1 MDKLWVR
8 LSLAFSSVIVVAILL
23 MGLTGRVLESDTVAG
38 RGQTLTETERRQ
50 YVREQLPDVLLGM
63 TAVVGLV
70 GIAAG
75 VWISRTLTAPLS
87 QLEEAARD
95 IGRRDLS
102 RRVDVQGSR
111 EIVALGRAF
120 NQMAGEL
127 QRQESLRRNL
137 VADVAHELRTPL
149 SILQG
154 NLRAILDDVYPL
166 DKAEVARLYDQTRH
180 LSRLVRDLHDL
191 SRAEAHEL
199 PLDVE
204 RLHVGEL
211 VRATGE
217 LFAPLAEE
225 DGVTLSV
232 EVPDQAPAVRA
243 DAARLSQALQNLL
256 ANALRH
262 TPAGG
267 DISLRVVAAGEEV
280 RLTVE
285 DSGAG
290 IPPDHMPHVFERF
303 YRTDRARSRDAGGA
317 GLGLAIVRA
326 TAEAHGG
333 RVEARSEG
341 AGRGS
346 VFTIIL
352 PTAARSTAR
361 GPS

>member
-1 MDKLWVR
+1 MNRLWVR

-23 MGLTGRVLESDTVAG
+23 MGLTGRVLESDTWAD
-38 RGQTLTETERRQ
+38 RREQSLTQEERRQ

-63 TAVVGLV
+63 AAVIGVV

-95 IGRRDLS
+95 IGRRDLG
-102 RRVDVQGSR
+102 RRVDVHGSR

-127 QRQESLRRNL
+127 EHQETLRRNL

-180 LSRLVRDLHDL
+180 LNRLVHALHDL
-191 SRAEAHEL
+191 ARAEAHEL
-199 PLDVE
+199 PLDLEQLDVV
-204 RLHVGEL
+204 HL
-211 VRATGE
+211 VQTAAD

-225 DGVTLSV
+225 EGVTLTV
-232 EVPDQAPAVRA
+232 ETPAHAPAVRA
-243 DAARLSQALQNLL
+243 DAARLTQALQNLL

-262 TPAGG
+262 TPPGG
-267 DISLRVVAAGEEV
+267 VITLHVAVHGDDV
-280 RLTVE
+280 RLVVE
-285 DSGAG
+285 DTGVG
-290 IPPDHMPHVFERF
+290 IAPDHLPHVFERF
-303 YRTDRARSRDAGGA
+303 YRTDRARSRDAGGT

-326 TAEAHGG
+326 TVEAHGG
-333 RVEARSEG
+333 RVEAKSEG

-346 VFTIIL
+346 AFTIVL
-352 PTAARSTAR
+352 PADL
-361 GPS
+361 

>member
-23 MGLTGRVLESDTVAG
+23 LGLTGRLLESDTLAG
-38 RGQTLTETERRQ
+38 QGQTLTEAERRA
-50 YVREQLPDVLLGM
+50 YVREQLPDILLGM
-63 TAVVGLV
+63 AAVVGVV

-95 IGRRDLS
+95 IGRRDLG

-127 QRQESLRRNL
+127 ERQETLRRNL

-191 SRAEAHEL
+191 ARAEAREL
-199 PLDVE
+199 SLDVE
-204 RLHVGEL
+204 RLNVVDL

-225 DGVTLSV
+225 EEVTLKIDL
-232 EVPDQAPAVRA
+232 PARAPSVRA
-243 DAARLSQALQNLL
+243 DAARLGQALQNLL

-267 DISLRVVAAGEEV
+267 AITLRVVDDGEEV
-280 RLTVE
+280 RLAVE
-285 DSGAG
+285 DTGAG
-290 IPPDHMPHVFERF
+290 IAPEHLPHLFERF
-303 YRTDRARSRDAGGA
+303 YRTDRARSRDAGGT

-346 VFTIIL
+346 AFSIIL
-352 PTAARSTAR
+352 PAAL
-361 GPS
+361 

>member
-23 MGLTGRVLESDTVAG
+23 MGLTGRVLESDTWAE
-38 RGQTLTETERRQ
+38 RQQTLTEEERRQ

-63 TAVVGLV
+63 TAVIGVV

-75 VWISRTLTAPLS
+75 IWISRTLTAPLS

-95 IGRRDLS
+95 IGRRDLG
-102 RRVDVQGSR
+102 RRVEVQGSR

-127 QRQESLRRNL
+127 ERQETLRRNL

-191 SRAEAHEL
+191 ARAEAHEL
-199 PLDVE
+199 SLDVE
-204 RLHVGEL
+204 QLDVVEL
-211 VRATGE
+211 VRATGD

-225 DGVTLSV
+225 EGVTLNV
-232 EVPDQAPAVRA
+232 ETPDRALPVRA
-243 DAARLSQALQNLL
+243 DAARLTQALQNLL

-262 TPAGG
+262 TPSAGAITMRAAAVG
-267 DISLRVVAAGEEV
+267 DDV

-285 DSGAG
+285 DSGVG
-290 IPPDHMPHVFERF
+290 IPPDHLPHLFERF
-303 YRTDRARSRDAGGA
+303 YRTDRARSRDAGGT

-333 RVEARSEG
+333 RVEASSQG
-341 AGRGS
+341 ADRGS
-346 VFTIIL
+346 AFTIIL
-352 PTAARSTAR
+352 PAAL
-361 GPS
+361 